1 MYKQVTFRKRYLAL
15 IVISIFALAGAIGLE
30 QSAAKARTPQN
41 ERTKDAARHAEEAA
55 KVFKEIMGSPD
66 KSIPQ
71 TLLDKAEAIAV
82 FPGITK
88 AGFIVGGR
96 GGQGVISRRVPGGWS
111 EPAFFNLG
119 GGSVG
124 AQIGVEKVDAVMLF
138 MNENAVNSLLKDK
151 FEIGGELGAT
161 AGPVGRNASASTDA
175 MLQAGILSY
184 SRSKGLFVGAVIKGA
199 VISPDDD
206 LNKAVYSMT
215 AKTLLSPGRKVEP
228 SQISVV
234 VRIFPET
241 LASFSKT

>member
-1 MYKQVTFRKRYLAL
+1 MKSRMRVTRRCLVFTLTGVFSL
-15 IVISIFALAGAIGLE
+15 VGSIGL
-30 QSAAKARTPQN
+30 AQN
-41 ERTKDAARHAEEAA
+41 FGNISEGVNDRASDAARHAQDAA
-55 KVFKEIMGSPD
+55 QVFKEIMGTPD
-66 KSIPQ
+66 KEIPQ
-71 TLLDKAEAIAV
+71 ALLDKAEAIAV

-124 AQIGVEKVDAVMLF
+124 AQIGVEKIDSVMLF
-138 MNENAVNSLLKDK
+138 MNDEAVGSLLKDK

-161 AGPVGRNASASTDA
+161 AGPVGRNAAATTDA

-199 VISPDDD
+199 VISPDND
-206 LNKAVYSMT
+206 LNKAVYSVD
-215 AKTLLSPGRKVEP
+215 AKTLLSPGRKV
-228 SQISVV
+228 SQMPAA
-234 VRIFPET
+234 VRVFPET
-241 LASFSKT
+241 LASFSKK